1 MALELLEPV
10 EPTEEDAR
18 QAQESVSQ
26 LIKHL
31 QHPEQVRIIVEGD
44 QNGATI
50 RLPPVALRLLKDMLV
65 QMAQGNAITLIPTH
79 AELTT
84 QQAADLLNVSRPFLI
99 GLLDNN
105 AIPHRKVGTHRRV
118 CYRDLMEY
126 KRNTDASRRK
136 VLDDLAAEAQELNMG
151 Y

>member
-1 MALELLEPV
+1 MTPLLDPV

-18 QAQESVSQ
+18 QAQESVGQ
-26 LIKHL
+26 LLKHL
-31 QHPEQVRIIVEGD
+31 KHPEQVKIIVGD
-44 QNGATI
+44 EHDGATI
-50 RLPPVALRLLKDMLV
+50 PIPVAAIRLLKDILV
-65 QMAQGNAITLIPTH
+65 QMGQGNAITLIPTH

-99 GLLDNN
+99 GLLESNM
-105 AIPHRKVGTHRRV
+105 IPHRKVGTHRRIH
-118 CYRDLMEY
+118 YRDLMEY
-126 KRNTDASRRK
+126 KRSTDARRRE